1 MFDREEIARA
11 AGLRQA
17 WEAGE
22 LRAFLDRRPE
32 TRSSYQTLSGLPL
45 KRVYTAEDVKDL
57 LHEDLGLPGQYPYT
71 RGPYPTMY
79 RGRLWTMR
87 QIAGFGTGEDTNGRF
102 RYLIGQGQTGLS
114 VDFDMPTLMGFDS
127 DDPRSLG
134 EVGREGVAVDTLD
147 DVEALFEGVDLET
160 ISVSMTINPT
170 AWILL
175 AMYVALAQSRGCDL
189 NRLSGTVQADILKE
203 YIAQKEWIFPIRPS
217 IRLMRDMIVWSA
229 RHMARYNPI
238 NISGYHISEAG
249 ATAVQ
254 EVAFTMANAIAY
266 VEEVTRAGVPVD
278 DFAPRLAFYFVAQA
292 DFFEEVAKFRAAR
305 RIYARLMKERFGA
318 RNPESMRLRFHCQ
331 TAALTLTRA
340 QPMNNVVRTALQ
352 ALSAVLGGAQSL
364 HTNGLDEAYAIPS
377 EEAMKLALRTQQ
389 ILAEETGI
397 PYVADPLGGSYYI
410 ETLTKQFEEA
420 VWEILA
426 KVDRMGGTIN
436 AIEQGYFQREIAESA
451 YSAAQ
456 RKASGEQ
463 VVVGLN
469 KFADDSDKA
478 AIEIHRVNPEVEGRQ
493 IARLKATRNSR
504 DNERVTQLLDRLEQD
519 AQDSSVNLM
528 PVTIELVKARA
539 SIGEI
544 VNRLRAVFGTYI
556 EEPVF

>member
-11 AGLRQA
+11 AALRAA

-22 LRAFLDRRPE
+22 LRAFLDRQPESRPE
-32 TRSSYQTLSGLPL
+32 YRTLSGLPL
-45 KRVYTAEDVKDL
+45 RRVYTAEDL
-57 LHEDLGLPGQYPYT
+57 AELRQEDLGLPGQYPYT

-102 RYLIGQGQTGLS
+102 RYLIEQGQTGLS
-114 VDFDMPTLMGFDS
+114 VDFDMPTLMGYDS

-147 DVEALFEGVDLET
+147 DVEALFNGVDLET

-175 AMYVALAQSRGCDL
+175 AMYVALAQSRGFDL

-217 IRLMRDMIVWSA
+217 MRIMRDMIVWSA
-229 RHMARYNPI
+229 RNMARYNPI

-249 ATAVQ
+249 ATSVQ
-254 EVAFTMANAIAY
+254 EVSFTMANAIAY

-278 DFAPRLAFYFVAQA
+278 EFAPRLAFYFVAQN
-292 DFFEEVAKFRAAR
+292 DFFEEIAKFRAAR
-305 RIYARLMKERFGA
+305 RIYARIMKERFGA
-318 RNPESMRLRFHCQ
+318 RKPESMRLRFHCQ
-331 TAALTLTRA
+331 TAAATLTRA

-389 ILAEETGI
+389 IIAEESR
-397 PYVADPLGGSYYI
+397 VASVIDPLGGSYFVESLTNEI
-410 ETLTKQFEEA
+410 ERRVLET
-420 VWEILA
+420 LA
-426 KVDRMGGTIN
+426 KVDALGGTIK
-436 AIEQGYFQREIAESA
+436 AVEEGYFQKEIADSA
-451 YSAAQ
+451 YETA
-456 RKASGEQ
+456 RRRASGEQ
-463 VVVGLN
+463 PLIGVN
-469 KFADDSDKA
+469 RFIEPA
-478 AIEIHRVNPEVEGRQ
+478 APVPVPIHKVDAAVETRQ
-493 IARLKATRNSR
+493 VARLQEVRRRR
-504 DNERVTQLLDRLEQD
+504 DGARAQALLDQLAVEARNPD
-519 AQDSSVNLM
+519 ANLM
-528 PVTIELVKARA
+528 PITIEAVKARA
-539 SIGEI
+539 TLGEI
-544 VNRLRAVFGTYI
+544 VARLRVVFGAYV
-556 EEPVF
+556 EKPVF